1 MNIDFLDTSREL
13 ARIMQGIDQGNQW
26 TEFMKDAA
34 ESPDIP
40 IMMKNW
46 DDLINWKH
54 VKEPHYPSFEEC
66 KIWVSN

>member
-1 MNIDFLDTSREL
+1 MNIHLPNNSREL
-13 ARIMQGIDQGNQW
+13 ARIMQDIDQENQL

-40 IMMKNW
+40 TMMKKW

-54 VKEPHYPSFEEC
+54 VKEPHYLIKNPYYQSF
-66 KIWVSN
+66 K

>member
-13 ARIMQGIDQGNQW
+13 ARIMQGIDQENQW

-40 IMMKNW
+40 TMMKKW
-46 DDLINWKH
+46 DDLH
-54 VKEPHYPSFEEC
+54 
-66 KIWVSN
+66 

>member
-1 MNIDFLDTSREL
+1 
-13 ARIMQGIDQGNQW
+13 
-26 TEFMKDAA
+26 MKDAP

-40 IMMKNW
+40 TMMEKW
-46 DDLINWKH
+46 DDLVNWKH